1 MSMSENTNNKYYDDF
16 TRTIEEAK
24 KTAPWIKDDMEFNEL
39 WVEALGSIVKRRK
52 QLGLSQRDIAQMIDK
67 PQSTIARIEAC
78 KTIPNTQTLF
88 KLVNALGLSIII
100 K

>member
-1 MSMSENTNNKYYDDF
+1 MLKRTNKTYDDDWSK
-16 TRTIEEAK
+16 TIDQIK
-24 KTAPWIKDDMEFNEL
+24 SNSPWLKDDIEFNEKWIL
-39 WVEALGSIVKRRK
+39 VLSELITKRK
-52 QLGLSQRDIAQMIDK
+52 QLGLSQRDIASMIDK

-78 KTIPNTQTLF
+78 KTIPSTQTLF

>member
-1 MSMSENTNNKYYDDF
+1 MSKKINNAYNDDF
-16 TRTIEEAK
+16 TKQLEKAK
-24 KTAPWIKDDMEFNEL
+24 IDFPWIKEDIEFNQQ
-39 WVEALGSIVKRRK
+39 WIKMLGEIVNKRK
-52 QLGLSQRDIAQMIDK
+52 QLGLSQRDIASMIDK

-78 KTIPNTQTLF
+78 KTIPSTQTLF

>member
-1 MSMSENTNNKYYDDF
+1 MSKTMNKVYEDDF
-16 TRTIEEAK
+16 TAQIETAK
-24 KTAPWIKDDMEFNEL
+24 IKYPWVKDDLEFNEKWISL
-39 WVEALGSIVKRRK
+39 LGEIISKRR